1 MATTRPDSEGRLST
15 NPGNLHARRA
25 GRCAFAAVQAQAGGE
40 KHTTSKDCK
49 ARRRTASQHSVA
61 LTILSAPRGACRISM
76 ILTPLSRTH
85 RAGARPRRF
94 PYDRMGPSRVQPAV
108 ISWRGPCFNWPEAR
122 EEFVY
127 NTVFILTTANRQR
140 REHGTN
146 QHDWIHRTGGAWD
159 DATRALRPE
168 KQPLLAE
175 SGRRSDAAHSVC
187 LRPCDGHQEDIL
199 ATSLARRPRRRA
211 RSRARPAALGRWRRK
226 RSRASARAPARF
238 V

>member
-1 MATTRPDSEGRLST
+1 MATTRPDKEGRLST

-94 PYDRMGPSRVQPAV
+94 PYDRMDPTR
-108 ISWRGPCFNWPEAR
+108 AR
-122 EEFVY
+122 TSFY
-127 NTVFILTTANRQR
+127 NTAFIMTTANRHR
-140 REHGTN
+140 REHVQIN
-146 QHDWIHRTGGAWD
+146 EDWIHLHRRRWD
-159 DATRALRPE
+159 DATRVLRPE

-199 ATSLARRPRRRA
+199 ATSHARRPRRR
-211 RSRARPAALGRWRRK
+211 SRPWARPAALGRWRRK
-226 RSRASARAPARF
+226 RSRASARAPARC